1 MAVLVACGGGDL
13 LLPAA
18 GEPAR
23 IEIVEGDGQAAS
35 VGTALAEPVVAL
47 VSDGQGRPVVGVPVA
62 FAFDDGSDATV
73 APDTMVTGSDGEA
86 AFQVMMGTRV
96 GAVGAEVR
104 VSPGGGSGVLSAP
117 VSLTAL
123 SADANVLTEVSGDQQ
138 RASVGAPLP
147 EPLVVRVTDG
157 FGNPIAGVTITWTA
171 DAGGT
176 LSDETTVTGPDGSAS
191 VERTLGPGAGTQ
203 HTLAS
208 AGGLSGSPVTFTHT
222 AMAGAAAVLELVS
235 GDGQSALAGTA
246 LPDPLVVR
254 AHDADGNPVADLPV
268 TWVVGEG
275 GGGLAPATSATD
287 ADGRASTRWT
297 LGPSAG
303 RNTATAVIS
312 GVGTV
317 GFTATGDPGA
327 PPGLTLE
334 VQPSESAVRGV
345 VLAVQPV
352 VQLREPDGSVR
363 RKAGVN
369 VTVSLVPGG
378 ATIRGTLTRATNA
391 EGRAEFHDLALQGP
405 PGSYALAFSA
415 TNYTGVTSHS
425 IGLARAGTTTA
436 IVSDEPDPS
445 APGVP
450 VRVRFRVQSPGGVPD
465 GTVRVDSDDGAI
477 CSATVAAGECSL
489 VPVSTGARTLTA
501 TYAGGAEF
509 EGSSDAESH
518 LVEALAPTG
527 TTTRITAD
535 DPDPS
540 DVGQTVTVRFTV
552 TAASGT
558 PTGTVTVTASGG
570 AETCAAGIGDGSC
583 ALTLT
588 APGER
593 TLTATYAGEGGFAG
607 SSDSDRHTVRVPAP
621 PPAAPSATA
630 SSVDVKDA
638 SIEINRNTDVKVVVR
653 DANGREIEGVPVVLS
668 ATGGGNTI
676 SPPSATTNRKGE
688 AKFSFRSAEVGT
700 KALTAVAGGV
710 TIAEQPTVTVVTAPA
725 PSALSIR
732 TQPSATAQSGS
743 PFDRQPELGLRTAT
757 GSELESPGVSIVAEL
772 ASGGGTLSG
781 TLTQQTD
788 KKGHASWNDLRIDGP
803 PGSYTIRF
811 TAAGFTAVESAP
823 ITLALRETRTE
834 IVSDAPD
841 PSLAGEPV
849 TVGFR
854 VDAHGGSPT
863 GNVTVSSDGGPSC
876 TAAVSAGACTIV
888 FPVAGEFTIA
898 AEYEGDAAFGASRA
912 DPKTHTVN

>member
-23 IEIVEGDGQAAS
+23 IEIVQGDGQAAS

-104 VSPGGGSGVLSAP
+104 VSPGGGSGVLSAS

-465 GTVRVDSDDGAI
+465 GTVRVDSDDGAT

-583 ALTLT
+583 SLTLT

-653 DANGREIEGVPVVLS
+653 DANGREIEGVPVVSVRHGRRQHDLPTIGHHQQEGGGQIQLPLCRGGDQGAHGRRGGSHHRRAADRDGRDGAGTVGAVDSHAAVGHGPVGEPLRS
-668 ATGGGNTI
+668 ATGARAPHRDRLGAGIPGGSDRGRAGLRRWNALRYAH
-676 SPPSATTNRKGE
+676 AT
-688 AKFSFRSAEVGT
+688 
-700 KALTAVAGGV
+700 
-710 TIAEQPTVTVVTAPA
+710 
-725 PSALSIR
+725 
-732 TQPSATAQSGS
+732 
-743 PFDRQPELGLRTAT
+743 DRQEGPRVVERSPHRRAAGQLHHSIHRRRLHGGRVRADHARVARNQDGDRFRCT
-757 GSELESPGVSIVAEL
+757 GSLARGRAGDRGIPCGCARRLADGKRHGVE
-772 ASGGGTLSG
+772 
-781 TLTQQTD
+781 
-788 KKGHASWNDLRIDGP
+788 
-803 PGSYTIRF
+803 
-811 TAAGFTAVESAP
+811 
-823 ITLALRETRTE
+823 
-834 IVSDAPD
+834 
-841 PSLAGEPV
+841 
-849 TVGFR
+849 
-854 VDAHGGSPT
+854 
-863 GNVTVSSDGGPSC
+863 
-876 TAAVSAGACTIV
+876 
-888 FPVAGEFTIA
+888 
-898 AEYEGDAAFGASRA
+898 
-912 DPKTHTVN
+912 